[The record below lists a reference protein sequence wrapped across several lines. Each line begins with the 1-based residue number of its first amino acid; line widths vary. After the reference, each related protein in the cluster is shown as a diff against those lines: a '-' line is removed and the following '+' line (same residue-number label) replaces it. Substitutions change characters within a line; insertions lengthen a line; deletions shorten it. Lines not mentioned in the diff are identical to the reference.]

1 MMLTTDE
8 GAIARSVIYA
18 SLFDYPL
25 TLEQLHQTLLQ
36 SSASPAE
43 VLAVYDSS
51 ETLPLIVEHREG
63 FFFPV
68 GRGDLVSERRRREAL
83 SRTFLERHRRL
94 LAAFCAVP
102 FTRMIALSG
111 SIAHM
116 NLEDGGDLDLF
127 IITRGRHVWSVTVA
141 VLVIAKLWGRRDIT
155 CANFVIADSHLTLEQ
170 QDLFTANQTI
180 HLKPLIGRDLLARF
194 VAANPFVAQH
204 YPNYR
209 TADAAA
215 PILVERRALLRVK
228 RAIEWVL
235 QVPALAAEAIC
246 RVAYGWH
253 LRRRARSW
261 RSPGQVRLGRDYL
274 KLHTQSH
281 RQSVTERFESAV
293 ADALEALDRRR
304 RETIPTAVGTRRRG
318 SFPQPARR
326 GG

>member
-1 MMLTTDE
+1 MLTTDE

-170 QDLFTANQTI
+170 QDLFTANQAI
-180 HLKPLIGRDLLARF
+180 HLRPLIGGELWDRI
-194 VAANPFVAQH
+194 VAANPFIARF
-204 YPNYR
+204 YPNAI
-209 TADAAA
+209 THA
-215 PILVERRALLRVK
+215 PHVVEVGDSASMRRWFKPALEFALTVPSPLVELVCRRLYAWHLGRRA
-228 RAIEWVL
+228 
-235 QVPALAAEAIC
+235 
-246 RVAYGWH
+246 G
-253 LRRRARSW
+253 SW
-261 RSPGQVRLGRDYL
+261 RSPEQVALRSDYL
-274 KLHTQSH
+274 KLHTHSH
-281 RQSVTERFESAV
+281 RRSVLARF
-293 ADALEALDRRR
+293 DAALDDALDRAVREMAPRAAAGGRR
-304 RETIPTAVGTRRRG
+304 
-318 SFPQPARR
+318 
-326 GG
+326 